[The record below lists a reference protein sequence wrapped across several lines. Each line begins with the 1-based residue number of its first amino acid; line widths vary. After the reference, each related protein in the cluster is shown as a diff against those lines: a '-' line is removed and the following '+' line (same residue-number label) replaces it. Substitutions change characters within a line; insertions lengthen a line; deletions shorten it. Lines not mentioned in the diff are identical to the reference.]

1 MPRMTT
7 GMQLNLF
14 QWDLI
19 EIGRARESLA
29 ILDFAGA
36 RQRLQK
42 VLNVLP
48 GHREAL
54 RTMRDVQFWED
65 GVNES
70 DKLDPEPAIRYLWE
84 RMQGFPFGDTESYV
98 ILRRTLLGRL
108 LVMMH
113 YRESLY
119 IPPDLCRGFLYLQ
132 LEDHAAATTELRL
145 LLERLPDNGRL
156 RAYLADALWMQGKEK
171 AAAEMYAAALLISP
185 QSVNTAAL
193 RNPQVTGLVREH
205 GPERAPMYGYMTGLL
220 PLGVPSVETA
230 TPETR
235 AYACLVAA
243 ERARLRN
250 DYQVMIA
257 ARRDFKEQA
266 PAVFQD
272 YLDWLAAGEAEK

>member
-1 MPRMTT
+1 
-7 GMQLNLF
+7 MQLNLF

-19 EIGRARESLA
+19 EIGRAMESLA

-48 GHREAL
+48 GHREAS
-54 RTMRDVQFWED
+54 RAMRDVQFWED

-70 DKLDPEPAIRYLWE
+70 DELDPEPAIGHLWD
-84 RMQGFPFGDTESYV
+84 RMLVFPFGNTESCK
-98 ILRRTLLGRL
+98 ILRRTLIGRL
-108 LVMMH
+108 LVMMQC
-113 YRESLY
+113 REGFY

-132 LEDHAAATTELRL
+132 LEDYAAATTELQL
-145 LLERLPDNGRL
+145 LLERVPDNGRL
-156 RAYLADALWMQGKEK
+156 RAYLADALWMQGKKK

-193 RNPQVTGLVREH
+193 RNPQVAGLVREH

-220 PLGVPSVETA
+220 PLVVPCVETA
-230 TPETR
+230 TREVR

-257 ARRDFKEQA
+257 ARRDFRELV

-272 YLDWLAAGEAEK
+272 YLDWLAIGTGPHFLS